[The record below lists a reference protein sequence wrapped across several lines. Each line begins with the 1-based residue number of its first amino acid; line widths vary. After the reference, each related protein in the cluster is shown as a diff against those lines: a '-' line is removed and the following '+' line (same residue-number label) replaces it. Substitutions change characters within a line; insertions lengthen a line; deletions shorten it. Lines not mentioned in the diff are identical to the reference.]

1 MKRFA
6 VKVSAELHA
15 EIKALGKQQEV
26 LDSALEQFIYGVKGS
41 RSKSLLSCA
50 VGTIQR
56 LCFADVYKFTC
67 NVKADGMPIRE

>member
-1 MKRFA
+1 M
-6 VKVSAELHA
+6 
-15 EIKALGKQQEV
+15 
-26 LDSALEQFIYGVKGS
+26 EQFIYGVKGS

-67 NVKADGMPIRE
+67 NVKADGMPIREEVLLRLLCFNMELFGGAYVSQ